1 MSKTA
6 REENPRLI
14 TGATDS
20 ASEEFGSEYQRR
32 TTDHLL
38 AYWNWLRGSREFPS
52 YQDIDQSVIPGIWR
66 YVFVV
71 EVADHILDTKVLY
84 AGSALKAVC
93 QCFVHDEQIL
103 AHLTPQLRQKLLVAI
118 SVAAKMKE
126 PTFDSGELV
135 REDCG
140 EVLYR
145 FVVLPLSDDQI
156 RVNRL
161 IGAFNFKLTSAA

>member
-1 MSKTA
+1 MGNTA

-14 TGATDS
+14 AEATDS
-20 ASEEFGSEYQRR
+20 ASEEFGPEYKRR
-32 TTDHLL
+32 TTDQLL
-38 AYWNWLRGSREFPS
+38 AYWNWLRGPREFPS
-52 YQDIDQSVIPGIWR
+52 YQDIDQSVIPGLWR
-66 YVFVV
+66 HVFVV

-84 AGSALKAVC
+84 AGSALKAAC
-93 QCFVHDEQIL
+93 QYFVPDEQIL